1 MTNDKWQTAE
11 GGKALLHK
19 IGMVGW
25 LYYFV
30 ENSDPEDHKA
40 ISDPESALLDPQ
52 SRNLSPV
59 GKLPFF
65 LSWLSPHSSG
75 SPGGNSCPS

>member
-11 GGKALLHK
+11 EGKALLHK

-30 ENSDPEDHKA
+30 ENSDPADHKA
-40 ISDPESALLDPQ
+40 ISNPESALLDPQ
-52 SRNLSPV
+52 SKELIPSWKAAILSLMAKPTQFR
-59 GKLPFF
+59 K
-65 LSWLSPHSSG
+65 
-75 SPGGNSCPS
+75 PGRE